1 MKSTMIMLSP
11 LCESHSRQ
19 AASHARQ
26 PMQRDGSMNIVL
38 IAKKS
43 TSFQR
48 ALPSFSGGALV
59 SPTVYGNILGAF
71 SGVRLTRGPSAPGD
85 GGASSRSTVAAHA
98 LYSGILTVGSTAGL
112 VSWFTDCLWP

>member
-85 GGASSRSTVAAHA
+85 GSASSRSTVAAHA
-98 LYSGILTVGSTAGL
+98 LYSGILTVDSTAGL
-112 VSWFTDCLWP
+112 VSWF